1 MQLYFLQKISRISR
15 GKLLIRKMPAYRD
28 FNEIN
33 GGNVVQYI
41 LQGMSTNSY
50 FHN

>member
-1 MQLYFLQKISRISR
+1 MA
-15 GKLLIRKMPAYRD
+15 AYYD

-33 GGNVVQYI
+33 GGNVVPYH
-41 LQGMSTNSY
+41 LQGMATNSY